1 VRRFLAAWQ
10 LVLSALLVLGI
21 VSVAFGATIGA
32 AVVVVNRVTGK
43 IETAPAGISLR
54 AGIDVQ
60 ANESVETADASAT
73 RLVFQDN
80 TQLEV
85 GPLSQV
91 TLDRF
96 VFDPDPSK
104 SQVALSIA
112 RGAARFVTGSLP
124 KTDYAIHTPAAS
136 LGIRGTILDIDVAPN
151 GATTVYVEQGIVLV
165 TGGGQ
170 TIELHVGQST
180 LVLPGQVPSNAITG
194 PNPRPNQLLFL
205 LRQALQS
212 PNGAAELVRSILA
225 LHPQG
230 GPALIDLVAITVEQ
244 DPSLAA
250 AFVSA
255 GQSAPPGQQ
264 FAIGAALGQ
273 AAAYFARDNNSA
285 ALQMIT
291 AAMGS
296 APPLMQ
302 TAFANNGGTNKNL
315 LPLPT
320 PTGAPPVVT
329 NTCISPSQP
338 GGRC

>member
-1 VRRFLAAWQ
+1 MRRFFAPRRLA
-10 LVLSALLVLGI
+10 LSALL
-21 VSVAFGATIGA
+21 AFGIASAAVAATIGS
-32 AVVVVNRVTGK
+32 AVVVVNKVTGK
-43 IETAPAGISLR
+43 VETAPAGISLR
-54 AGIDVQ
+54 VGIDVQ
-60 ANESVETADASAT
+60 ANESVETATASAT

-85 GPLSQV
+85 GPSSQV
-91 TLDRF
+91 TLDKF

-124 KTDYAIHTPAAS
+124 KPDYELHTPAAS
-136 LGIRGTILDIDVAPN
+136 IGIRGTILDIDVAPG
-151 GATTVYVEQGIVLV
+151 GASTVYVEQGIALV
-165 TGGGQ
+165 TGGGH
-170 TIELHVGQST
+170 TVELHAGQST
-180 LVLPGQVPSNAITG
+180 QVLPGQTPGNPITG

-212 PNGAAELVRSILA
+212 PNGAAEFVRSILA

-255 GQSAPPGQQ
+255 GQSTSTTEQ

-273 AAAYFARDNNSA
+273 AAAYFYRASNSA
-285 ALQMIT
+285 AVQT
-291 AAMGS
+291 VVAAMGS
-296 APPLMQ
+296 APPAMQ
-302 TAFANNGGTNKNL
+302 TAYANNGGTNHNL
-315 LPLPT
+315 LPLPIL
-320 PTGAPPVVT
+320 TGAPPVVT